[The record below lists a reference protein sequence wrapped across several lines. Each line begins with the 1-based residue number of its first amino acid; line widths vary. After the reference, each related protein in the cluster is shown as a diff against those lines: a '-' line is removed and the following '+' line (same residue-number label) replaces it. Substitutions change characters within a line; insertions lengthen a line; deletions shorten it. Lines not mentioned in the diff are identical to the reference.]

1 MTETNPIL
9 FYLLSAYVLASGFGV
24 VRQYNLFHAGISLI
38 SCFLGVAGIYI
49 TLGAPFLAGM
59 QVLIYAG
66 AISVVLLFAF
76 MLTHDLMHSKAQFFQ
91 PAPALTTSLVL
102 GAVLIATTWNS
113 PWFEGDA
120 AAKASNDVQA
130 LGLSY
135 MTTYF
140 VPFQLVALLLL
151 ITLMGAVVIARKEE
165 GSRSDLNDKPGDSL

>member
-1 MTETNPIL
+1 MTQTSPIV
-9 FYLLSAYVLASGFGV
+9 FYLLAAYVLASGLGV

-91 PAPALTTSLVL
+91 PAPGLTTSLVL

-113 PWFEGDA
+113 PWLQGNPGAVA
-120 AAKASNDVQA
+120 ANDVRA

-140 VPFQLVALLLL
+140 MPFQLVALLLL
-151 ITLMGAVVIARKEE
+151 ISLMGAVVIARKEE
-165 GSRSDLNDKPGDSL
+165 GPRSDANDKPGDAL

>member
-9 FYLLSAYVLASGFGV
+9 FYLLSAYVLASGLGV

-49 TLGAPFLAGM
+49 TLGAPFIAGM

-91 PAPALTTSLVL
+91 PAAGLTTSLLL
-102 GAVLIATTWNS
+102 GAMLIATTWNS
-113 PWFEGDA
+113 PWFQGDPA
-120 AAKASNDVQA
+120 AIASNDVQA

-165 GSRSDLNDKPGDSL
+165 GSRSDLNDKSGDTL